1 MMQFNQTTYDFLF
14 RFIDVC
20 GLFFDAA
27 LIVFLVNHY
36 FSLRRSNLKQK
47 PVLFY
52 GFSFFCIC
60 VFLYVTGFSRDFFWF
75 VLSIF
80 SVIFIYSLLL
90 FRGSFVMKL
99 SISCIYCSVYFMLDG
114 VYLSLYRYLTAS
126 FEEIPNTIS
135 LTVFFFQ
142 RIICKI
148 FMYFIIRFL
157 LKNAADLDSSVP
169 SVYSTC
175 LTVFCGFDILLMLLQ
190 IFYISPIEPKIAAT
204 PFLSLFMAGTFA
216 MILCFFYLFTSMIR
230 NYKENISYRLMEK
243 EWMLHKQYLDQT
255 RDLLT
260 ASRQFRHD
268 IKAHLF
274 CMEGLIEQK
283 KYDELKSYLHQFS
296 HSDFLTIP
304 FQTICA
310 DESLNTLLNQKLKMA
325 SNKKI
330 PMKIDVQISNHLSFQ
345 KLDLCTILSNLC
357 DNAIEAS
364 VSVADPLIQIQL
376 KEIKGYLSL
385 TVKNRTEEDVLKK
398 NPSFITTKKDQN
410 LHGLGITIIRNIVKK
425 YNGSVSFSSDSSSFT
440 CFVLLENLRDKTYK
454 APAA

>member
-1 MMQFNQTTYDFLF
+1 
-14 RFIDVC
+14 
-20 GLFFDAA
+20 
-27 LIVFLVNHY
+27 
-36 FSLRRSNLKQK
+36 
-47 PVLFY
+47 
-52 GFSFFCIC
+52 
-60 VFLYVTGFSRDFFWF
+60 
-75 VLSIF
+75 
-80 SVIFIYSLLL
+80 
-90 FRGSFVMKL
+90 
-99 SISCIYCSVYFMLDG
+99 
-114 VYLSLYRYLTAS
+114 
-126 FEEIPNTIS
+126 
-135 LTVFFFQ
+135 
-142 RIICKI
+142 
-148 FMYFIIRFL
+148 
-157 LKNAADLDSSVP
+157 
-169 SVYSTC
+169 
-175 LTVFCGFDILLMLLQ
+175 
-190 IFYISPIEPKIAAT
+190 
-204 PFLSLFMAGTFA
+204 
-216 MILCFFYLFTSMIR
+216 
-230 NYKENISYRLMEK
+230 
-243 EWMLHKQYLDQT
+243 MLHKQYLDQT

-330 PMKIDVQISNHLSFQ
+330 PMKIDVQISNHLSVQ